1 MNQKAFTLIELLVV
15 VAIIGILAAVG
26 VVAYNGYTKSAKINT
41 TKANHKMIKNFIS
54 SQLLKC
60 AANPSGKMILGTK
73 SHRCDGNPYSLARD
87 FYDYFNG
94 EGGFKNPYEIGKVA
108 VKVAANPLLKGET
121 AIIGVIANPS
131 YISIKTKIEDGSGGS
146 YLLSDIAIKE

>member
-1 MNQKAFTLIELLVV
+1 MKQKGFTLIELLVV

-41 TKANHKMIKNFIS
+41 TKAHHKMIKNFIS

-60 AANPSGKMILGTK
+60 AGNPSGKLILGTK
-73 SHRCDGNPYSLARD
+73 SHSCNGNAYSLSRD

-94 EGGFKNPYEIGKVA
+94 EGGFRNPYEIGKVA

-121 AIIGVIANPS
+121 AIMGVIANPS

-146 YLLSDIAIKE
+146 YLLSDIVIKE

>member
-1 MNQKAFTLIELLVV
+1 MKKTGFTLIELLVV

-60 AANPSGKMILGTK
+60 AGNPSGKLLLGTK
-73 SHRCDGNPYSLARD
+73 SHRCDGNAYSLSRD

-94 EGGFKNPYEIGKVA
+94 EGGFRNPYEIDKVA

-121 AIIGVIANPS
+121 AIMGVIANPS

-146 YLLSDIAIKE
+146 YLLSDIVIKE